1 MISRFFLIGI
11 YFIFLIQGCV
21 EKSLKKP
28 SIETLNDV
36 TYKLNKQGN
45 LNLEKEYQFKE
56 TNQSLKTV
64 KVVSKAYHENKHYTT
79 PYERVPSFEG
89 DGKGS
94 LVLNNRE
101 KSFMQNKKIVVKG
114 GKVKVTV
121 EDIPIPLFIDLIFSK
136 VLNVNY
142 TVNAEVKALK
152 NTITLNINKPQ
163 LKQQVFEVV
172 KEILLQEGVE
182 TIKENGTFFLSKL
195 NKVHTPSVANM
206 SNYIGYGRTLN
217 NDISDTKDVIQFVPY
232 HYINPKNSVGILRK
246 AGFTTLDFYYPIN
259 GIQMIRAKAGVVRRA
274 LKLIQLIDRPFLK
287 GKTSYLI
294 NLEYI
299 DVSKFSKRI
308 RKIFKLEGINTSDSM
323 VNGTLLMSEIPEL
336 NSLLII
342 SPNDTWFKKIL
353 YWKDKLDIQS
363 ELEFQEEKL
372 YTYKVK
378 YRKADELAEAVNAM
392 LKIQNSRSPRSVKKT
407 LEGVASSSLDS
418 PTSTLVQ
425 SNGMVTADLFS
436 NMLMMKLLPKQYNSI
451 LPFIEKL
458 DVYPLQV
465 AVEVTVA
472 EVTLT
477 DTFSLGFEYALK
489 NNAAITGVT
498 GLLSNAVTAVLG
510 RDSGISATYSSKNLS
525 VIIDAFAQKKLLNI
539 VSKPKLVIL
548 NNGTG
553 SINVG
558 QQIPIVNSESSAQ
571 DLTTTG
577 TPSILRNISYR
588 NTGITVNLKPTINSD
603 GLLTMDIS
611 LTLSEA
617 QLNDTSSIDSPLI
630 INRSLATSLVMKS
643 GGNVLIGG
651 LISSNNSSTEGGV
664 PLLRDI
670 PILGHIFKGDSQKK
684 IKTELIML
692 IRPLI
697 IKNPEELLNHSQKYR
712 LIMKSIKNLAI

>member
-28 SIETLNDV
+28 SLETLNDV

-182 TIKENGTFFLSKL
+182 TIKENGTLFLSKL
-195 NKVHTPSVANM
+195 AKVHTPSVANM

-274 LKLIQLIDRPFLK
+274 LKLIKLIDRPFLK

-308 RKIFKLEGINTSDSM
+308 REILKLEGINTSDSM

-425 SNGMVTADLFS
+425 SNGKVTADLFS

-465 AVEVTVA
+465 VVEVTVA

-489 NNAAITGVT
+489 NNAALTGVT

-525 VIIDAFAQKKLLNI
+525 AVIDAFAQKKLLDI

-553 SINVG
+553 NINVG
-558 QQIPIVNSESSAQ
+558 QQIPIVNSESSTQ

-617 QLNDTSSIDSPLI
+617 QLNDTSKIDSPLI
-630 INRSLATSLVMKS
+630 INRSLSTSLVMRS
-643 GGNVLIGG
+643 GDNVLIGG
-651 LISSNNSSTEGGV
+651 LISTNNSSTEGGV

-670 PILGHIFKGDSQKK
+670 PILGYIFKGANRKK
-684 IKTELIML
+684 VKTELIML
-692 IRPLI
+692 IRPVI
-697 IKNPEELLNHSQKYR
+697 VKNPEELLNHSRNYG
-712 LIMKSIKNLAI
+712 LIMKSIKKLAI